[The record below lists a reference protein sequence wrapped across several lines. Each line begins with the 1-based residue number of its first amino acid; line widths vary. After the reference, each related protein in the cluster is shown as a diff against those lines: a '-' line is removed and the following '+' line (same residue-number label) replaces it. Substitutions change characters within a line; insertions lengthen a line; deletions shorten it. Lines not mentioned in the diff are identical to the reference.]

1 MDDYVSKPVVP
12 EDLARTLER
21 WVQRIIAAK
30 PAQASGQEAAGKNRS
45 ARNGHASGKGPASAA
60 MDPAPRPAPVE
71 AILDKEVL
79 AELRECARPGE
90 TAFLTGLIEAFTR
103 DLTARVAALQAGL
116 SRGDANAIVASAHAL
131 RGASAEIGAR
141 RMAAICGRI
150 EEGARAGQLGDVRPL
165 IGEIE
170 AEAVS
175 LRAALEVEQSRLS
188 A

>member
-1 MDDYVSKPVVP
+1 
-12 EDLARTLER
+12 
-21 WVQRIIAAK
+21 
-30 PAQASGQEAAGKNRS
+30 
-45 ARNGHASGKGPASAA
+45 
-60 MDPAPRPAPVE
+60 
-71 AILDKEVL
+71 
-79 AELRECARPGE
+79 
-90 TAFLTGLIEAFTR
+90 
-103 DLTARVAALQAGL
+103 VAALQAGL